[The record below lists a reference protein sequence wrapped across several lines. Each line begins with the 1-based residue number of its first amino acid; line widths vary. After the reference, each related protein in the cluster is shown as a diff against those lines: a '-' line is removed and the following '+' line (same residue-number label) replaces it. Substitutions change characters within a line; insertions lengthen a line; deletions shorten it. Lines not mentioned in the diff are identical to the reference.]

1 MRASLRYLTGPRAAR
16 ILGAETSMRILVVD
30 DDPSVAEVIAEAI
43 RARGDA
49 ALVALDGAEA
59 LDLLETTPVDGVFL
73 DLVMP
78 GLGGIATLARVR
90 TRHPDLP
97 VVILSGH
104 ADEEQAREALSLG
117 AVDVI
122 KETGCAD
129 PSQRSSSRVS
139 NASEFRLEY
148 RLIGWH
154 SSNLCEPVWEKQCPF
169 PPIGLQDRTGCLE
182 TQKVAVL

>member
-1 MRASLRYLTGPRAAR
+1 MGKPASLMMRASPSRLSGLASTIRMEDVGIRASDRYLTGPWAAR
-16 ILGAETSMRILVVD
+16 ILGTETSMRILVVD

-43 RARGDA
+43 RASGDA

-78 GLGGIATLARVR
+78 GLGGIATLARIR
-90 TRHPDLP
+90 LRHPALP

-117 AVDVI
+117 AVDVV
-122 KETGCAD
+122 KKPAALTHLSDAL
-129 PSQRSSSRVS
+129 
-139 NASEFRLEY
+139 ARLK
-148 RLIGWH
+148 G
-154 SSNLCEPVWEKQCPF
+154 N
-169 PPIGLQDRTGCLE
+169 
-182 TQKVAVL
+182 

>member
-1 MRASLRYLTGPRAAR
+1 
-16 ILGAETSMRILVVD
+16 MRILVVD

-49 ALVALDGAEA
+49 ALVALDGQEA

-122 KETGCAD
+122 KKPTALTHL
-129 PSQRSSSRVS
+129 
-139 NASEFRLEY
+139 SEALARLKRE
-148 RLIGWH
+148 
-154 SSNLCEPVWEKQCPF
+154 
-169 PPIGLQDRTGCLE
+169 
-182 TQKVAVL
+182 

>member
-1 MRASLRYLTGPRAAR
+1 
-16 ILGAETSMRILVVD
+16 MRILVVD

-43 RARGDA
+43 RASGDA

-78 GLGGIATLARVR
+78 GLGGIRL
-90 TRHPDLP
+90 RHPALP

-117 AVDVI
+117 AVDVV
-122 KETGCAD
+122 KKPAALTHLSDAL
-129 PSQRSSSRVS
+129 
-139 NASEFRLEY
+139 ARLK
-148 RLIGWH
+148 G
-154 SSNLCEPVWEKQCPF
+154 N
-169 PPIGLQDRTGCLE
+169 
-182 TQKVAVL
+182 

>member
-49 ALVALDGAEA
+49 ALVALDGQEA

-122 KETGCAD
+122 KKPTALTHL
-129 PSQRSSSRVS
+129 
-139 NASEFRLEY
+139 SEALARLKRE
-148 RLIGWH
+148 
-154 SSNLCEPVWEKQCPF
+154 
-169 PPIGLQDRTGCLE
+169 
-182 TQKVAVL
+182 